1 METMP
6 SETARHCADCGHV
19 LGDDVAV
26 PERFGEPFCSE
37 SHADEFAARVR
48 AARIRAAIG
57 REEDRGQPG
66 VGGARSFT
74 LPAQGS
80 RGWAAYLKRAACWG
94 APVLLL
100 LAIPLL
106 WKGGWAA
113 AGGSFLSVVALL
125 ACPIGMYFMMRS
137 MMAMQAQPG
146 TKDPDR
152 EKGER

>member
-1 METMP
+1 
-6 SETARHCADCGHV
+6 
-19 LGDDVAV
+19 V
-26 PERFGEPFCSE
+26 PERFGEPFCSG
-37 SHADEFAARVR
+37 SHAGEFAARVR
-48 AARIRAAIG
+48 AARIEAAIG
-57 REEDRGQPG
+57 REETQGRTIM
-66 VGGARSFT
+66 GGDAGCN

-80 RGWAAYLKRAACWG
+80 RGWAEYLKRAVCWG

-137 MMAMQAQPG
+137 MMTMQTQPG
-146 TKDPDR
+146 TKEPDR